1 VAIALHNIPEG
12 MAVAAAFQS
21 ASNSSV
27 RRWDAIKWSILSG
40 LCEPLGALIFALIFS
55 SYIDTIIVQSMM
67 SAVAG
72 IMVYISLVELIPSSL
87 QYLSPEVSCIT
98 NTSTCVSTHMQL
110 KF

>member
-72 IMVYISLVELIPSSL
+72 IMVYIPSSL